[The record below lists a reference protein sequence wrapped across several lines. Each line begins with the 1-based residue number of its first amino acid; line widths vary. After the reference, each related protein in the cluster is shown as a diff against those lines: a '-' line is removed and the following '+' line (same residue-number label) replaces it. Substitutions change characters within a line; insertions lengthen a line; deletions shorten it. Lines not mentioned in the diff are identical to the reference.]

1 MGEKEEEAELQKLR
15 RNNAAELL
23 SRLPA
28 GLLSNSLGDGQ
39 VNSNTSR
46 RSMLLLLLLC
56 YCTLMVLYVMP
67 QIDKAVDKLF
77 DLLENPFLLK
87 SFVFILIDMLFIE
100 IFPELRPFLSGM
112 DTLRKD

>member
-15 RNNAAELL
+15 RNNATDLL

-39 VNSNTSR
+39 VSR
-46 RSMLLLLLLC
+46 LLAFC
-56 YCTLMVLYVMP
+56 PFFFSYRKLMADVVE

-87 SFVFILIDMLFIE
+87 SFAFILIDMLFIE
-100 IFPELRPFLSGM
+100 IFPELRPYLSGM